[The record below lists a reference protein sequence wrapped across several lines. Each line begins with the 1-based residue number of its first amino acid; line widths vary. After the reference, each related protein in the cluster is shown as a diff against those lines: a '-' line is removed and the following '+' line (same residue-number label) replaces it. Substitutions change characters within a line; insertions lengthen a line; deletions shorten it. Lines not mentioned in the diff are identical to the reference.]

1 MEEFAR
7 IDFNAM
13 SAHAWTD
20 DVCVETEYM
29 RAAQSLM
36 WLAGFP
42 LSQEYTDVLP
52 GVPGKPRVLAQVL
65 PMLVATRPP
74 VDPERPAR
82 V

>member
-1 MEEFAR
+1 MEEFVR

-13 SAHAWTD
+13 GAHAWPTT
-20 DVCVETEYM
+20 CVETEYM

-52 GVPGKPRVLAQVL
+52 GVPGKPHVLAQVL
-65 PMLVATRPP
+65 PMLAGHLSIRNGRLVFK
-74 VDPERPAR
+74 
-82 V
+82 